1 MGGIAGHIRDM
12 EKMRLVALIP
22 NPLAGS
28 AGDASPQSYGL
39 INIQDVNGLIKGREK
54 RDILISAAGRY
65 SNEND
70 PARAAFSQECA
81 GFESALRWFKCRLSS
96 CFVVLCCVLMGARLN
111 SRMTARQAPLT
122 PHLTRLRRELLRRR
136 PQLGPTSWAAMEPII
151 DKIVFGRKNVILRGF
166 YRESI
171 KETCIFNKSLNR

>member
-28 AGDASPQSYGL
+28 AGDASPRSYGL

-54 RDILISAAGRY
+54 RDILISAAGSY

-70 PARAAFSQECA
+70 CTRAAFSQECA
-81 GFESALRWFKCRLSS
+81 GFESALRWFKCKLSS
-96 CFVVLCCVLMGARLN
+96 CFVVLCCVLMGARN
-111 SRMTARQAPLT
+111 RRSITARRESRISLAR
-122 PHLTRLRRELLRRR
+122 LTRLGTSATTQTPSAGQCTAQNFLQFLRH
-136 PQLGPTSWAAMEPII
+136 GHSGGEKY
-151 DKIVFGRKNVILRGF
+151 KICLAL
-166 YRESI
+166 
-171 KETCIFNKSLNR
+171 CM